1 VEVDLSW
8 SGVTSIGGIGGSYFH
23 PAAQTCLYSISP
35 TRKLFKAAGGTGYVN
50 VTAESICSWTA
61 ETDVNW
67 ITITSDGSGTGN
79 GTVSYSV
86 APNTTRKPRKGT
98 MTIAGETFPVW
109 QSKR

>member
-1 VEVDLSW
+1 LSW

-35 TRKLFKAAGGTGYVN
+35 TRKFFKAAGGTGYVN
-50 VTAESICSWTA
+50 VMAESSCSWTA
-61 ETDVNW
+61 ETDVDW
-67 ITITSDGSGTGN
+67 ITIPSDGSGTGD

-86 APNTTRKPRKGT
+86 APNTTRRPRKGT
-98 MTIAGETFPVW
+98 MTIAGETFSVL